1 MGLSQKIFTCHG
13 GAIVDMD
20 NATWG
25 PFIATLG
32 KAGQLHIYNYL
43 EQRLIVAY
51 KFNDAGSQIVW
62 FPCHVS

>member
-1 MGLSQKIFTCHG
+1 
-13 GAIVDMD
+13 MD
-20 NATWG
+20 KATWG

-43 EQRLIVAY
+43 EQKLIVTH
-51 KFNDAGSQIVW
+51 KFNEAGSQIVW

>member
-1 MGLSQKIFTCHG
+1 
-13 GAIVDMD
+13 MD
-20 NATWG
+20 KATWG

-43 EQRLIVAY
+43 EQRLIVAH
-51 KFNDAGSQIVW
+51 KFNEAGSQIVW